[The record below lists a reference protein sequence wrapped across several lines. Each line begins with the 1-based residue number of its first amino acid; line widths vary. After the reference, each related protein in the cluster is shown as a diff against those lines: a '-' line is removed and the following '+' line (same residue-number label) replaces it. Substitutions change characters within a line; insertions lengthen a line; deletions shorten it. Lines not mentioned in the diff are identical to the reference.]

1 MKSALPD
8 EITASEE
15 AGGPP
20 ERAAA
25 RPLLSLVIPV
35 RNVAATLPSTLDAIT
50 SWIADSGLTVE
61 VLVVDD
67 ASEDGTRAT
76 ASAFARRIERLQVL
90 RHLETRGQF
99 EAIRTAEQACGGTL
113 VAFGRD
119 GEIPASLEACGE
131 LMGAIMDGA
140 DLAVLSTH
148 PEGGLAESCRDWIRT
163 LLGSRETRSPAFVM
177 CRASALRSMMCSTG
191 QAEQDAEMD
200 WFLLARRAKCGV
212 SVVRPGSPS
221 SHPRPLPAP
230 QA

>member
-113 VAFGRD
+113 VA
-119 GEIPASLEACGE
+119 
-131 LMGAIMDGA
+131 
-140 DLAVLSTH
+140 VLSTH